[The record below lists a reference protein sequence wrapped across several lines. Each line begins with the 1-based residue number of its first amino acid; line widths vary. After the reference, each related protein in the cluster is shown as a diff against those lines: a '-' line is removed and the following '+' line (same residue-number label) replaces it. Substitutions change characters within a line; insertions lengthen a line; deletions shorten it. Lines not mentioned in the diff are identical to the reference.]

1 MKAVAIVASVA
12 LASGCFGYSSSAKKW
27 SYIGDVILLAGGA
40 ATIAGDI
47 ATRPP
52 SCTPMSNGMGCP
64 LYTPPFDGA
73 LVAGVMLVTAGVVG
87 IVLNATRHEVKT
99 SR

>member
-1 MKAVAIVASVA
+1 MKAVSIVVSVA
-12 LASGCFGYSSSAKKW
+12 LATGCFGYTPSAKKW
-27 SYIGDVILLAGGA
+27 SYVGNVVLLAGGA
-40 ATIAGDI
+40 ATIAADI
-47 ATRPP
+47 ATRPG

-73 LVAGVMLVTAGVVG
+73 LVAGVMLITAGVIG
-87 IVLNATRHEVKT
+87 IVLNATRAELKT